1 MKISGYGVS
10 AGSDGRVAVNT
21 GPRSLDAFEA
31 AVLALN
37 LPASS
42 AGVNYQ
48 FSQGSFIC
56 VPNLYS
62 SSGAWAASLSQFFLL
77 ALLIRSASKR
87 GTLGAAL
94 VSRHAGM
101 KACTLSTSLKASTI
115 SAAGRT
121 VDAGRL
127 SEHLGL

>member
-1 MKISGYGVS
+1 MS
-10 AGSDGRVAVNT
+10 AGANGRVAVK
-21 GPRSLDAFEA
+21 GASRGLDAFEA

-62 SSGAWAASLSQFFLL
+62 SSGAHASWMC
-77 ALLIRSASKR
+77 ALPLYCWQR
-87 GTLGAAL
+87 
-94 VSRHAGM
+94 
-101 KACTLSTSLKASTI
+101 
-115 SAAGRT
+115 
-121 VDAGRL
+121 D
-127 SEHLGL
+127 

>member
-1 MKISGYGVS
+1 MS
-10 AGSDGRVAVNT
+10 AGANGRIAVNSGT
-21 GPRSLDAFEA
+21 RGLDAFEA

-62 SSGAWAASLSQFFLL
+62 SSGARAAHPALCSIPITMDQVAARKDNLRQCACVLRRHSG
-77 ALLIRSASKR
+77 ALLVPI
-87 GTLGAAL
+87 
-94 VSRHAGM
+94 
-101 KACTLSTSLKASTI
+101 CTQHCPVILQNM
-115 SAAGRT
+115 
-121 VDAGRL
+121 
-127 SEHLGL
+127 

>member
-1 MKISGYGVS
+1 MSSGS
-10 AGSDGRVAVNT
+10 NGRVAVNSGT
-21 GPRSLDAFEA
+21 RSLDAFEA

-62 SSGAWAASLSQFFLL
+62 DTGAQS
-77 ALLIRSASKR
+77 ALLCP
-87 GTLGAAL
+87 LHLCNHEQLAAQ
-94 VSRHAGM
+94 
-101 KACTLSTSLKASTI
+101 
-115 SAAGRT
+115 GRR
-121 VDAGRL
+121 VWRL
-127 SEHLGL
+127 FLPQEHIG